1 MLDSCCVHPVA
12 RFSTAPIF
20 PSRQRPHRTARSRD
34 SRCTEWV
41 TDMASGC
48 VSRAP
53 SGVRGRDKIIARFFG
68 RTIRARRLGRQSKRQ
83 RRAVSIRACVF
94 GIVPLFAA
102 TTVVF
107 GQDKASDRFNLDKL
121 EIVSLGASI
130 GRIMPS
136 QLEPT
141 TLYAV
146 QADYGEVA
154 PGWHVVFGTSYWESR
169 FRDHVVREFVD
180 SLKKSLSDPTGTAT
194 IVPSPVTLY
203 DVTFATELRYTPVY
217 SGEVKPFIGAG
228 ISAHVINAEGKL
240 IKGTFVERSLDDI
253 AAGLL
258 I

>member
-1 MLDSCCVHPVA
+1 
-12 RFSTAPIF
+12 
-20 PSRQRPHRTARSRD
+20 
-34 SRCTEWV
+34 
-41 TDMASGC
+41 
-48 VSRAP
+48 
-53 SGVRGRDKIIARFFG
+53 
-68 RTIRARRLGRQSKRQ
+68 LGRPSKRQ
-83 RRAVSIRACVF
+83 TRSVSIRACAF
-94 GIVPLFAA
+94 GIASLFAA
-102 TTVVF
+102 ANVVF
-107 GQDKASDRFNLDKL
+107 AQDKATDRFNLDKL

-136 QLEPT
+136 QVEPT

-258 I
+258 ITGGVSFKLLKHIGVEGSVRGDLLSGFRSWQGRAGGTYYFGRMHGRGTPG